1 VPRFAGPVCE
11 GPFVRAQAGVEER
24 PHRSLDRAAYDH
36 FLPLIRQ
43 TALRFARRVPKHV
56 TVADLV
62 GYGWVGLMEAYQRC
76 DPNIGPAEFEAYASY
91 RVRGAMLDYLR
102 SLDPMTRDLRRSSRK
117 VTDTIRAL
125 TGENGR
131 PPEEAEIA
139 AALDIEVQAYRE
151 LLERIAQGGM
161 ARLELLDLEQL
172 EIEGAADNA
181 DDELRR
187 KQLSARVA
195 GAIDALPSRQ
205 QDVLALY
212 YQGERTLREVG
223 AILGVS
229 ESRVSQ
235 IHSEAMHR
243 LRALIGGH

>member
-1 VPRFAGPVCE
+1 M
-11 GPFVRAQAGVEER
+11 
-24 PHRSLDRAAYDH
+24 
-36 FLPLIRQ
+36 
-43 TALRFARRVPKHV
+43 RFARRVPKHV
-56 TVADLV
+56 TVGDLI

-76 DPNIGPAEFEAYASY
+76 DPTIGSAEFEAYASY

-117 VTDTIRAL
+117 VTETIRAL

-131 PPEEAEIA
+131 PPEETEIA
-139 AALDIEVQAYRE
+139 AALRIGVRAYRE
-151 LLERIAQGGM
+151 LLERIAKGGM
-161 ARLELLDLEQL
+161 ARLELLDLENL
-172 EIEGAADNA
+172 EIVGSADNA

-187 KQLSARVA
+187 KQLGARVA
-195 GAIDALPSRQ
+195 QAIEALPRRQ

-212 YQGERTLREVG
+212 YQEECTLRKIG

-243 LRALIGGH
+243 LRALMGGN

>member
-1 VPRFAGPVCE
+1 M
-11 GPFVRAQAGVEER
+11 
-24 PHRSLDRAAYDH
+24 
-36 FLPLIRQ
+36 
-43 TALRFARRVPKHV
+43 RFARRVPKHV

-76 DPNIGPAEFEAYASY
+76 DPNMGPAEFEAYASY

-117 VTDTIRAL
+117 VTEAIRTL

-131 PPEEAEIA
+131 PPEEADIA
-139 AALDIEVQAYRE
+139 AALNIGVQEYRE
-151 LLERIAQGGM
+151 LLERIAKGGM
-161 ARLELLDLEQL
+161 ARLELLDLEHH
-172 EIEGAADNA
+172 EIDGGGDNA

-195 GAIDALPSRQ
+195 GAIEALPPRQ

-212 YQGERTLREVG
+212 YQEECTLREIG

-243 LRALIGGH
+243 LRALMGGN

>member
-1 VPRFAGPVCE
+1 M
-11 GPFVRAQAGVEER
+11 RAPASAEER
-24 PHRSLDRAAYDH
+24 AHRSLDRDAYDH
-36 FLPLIRQ
+36 FLPMIRR
-43 TALRFARRVPKHV
+43 TAMRFARRVPKHV

-76 DPNIGPAEFEAYASY
+76 DPNIGPSEFEAYASY

-117 VTDTIRAL
+117 VTETIRTL

-131 PPEEAEIA
+131 PPEEADIA
-139 AALDIEVQAYRE
+139 AALDIEVPAYRE
-151 LLERIAQGGM
+151 LLERIAKGGM
-161 ARLELLDLEQL
+161 ARLELLDVEHH

-195 GAIDALPSRQ
+195 QAIEALPARQ

-212 YQGERTLREVG
+212 YQEECTLREIG

-243 LRALIGGH
+243 LRALIGRN